1 MSKENKS
8 AKNSMGIGIAYGAG
22 VGIIFGEIVFND
34 VGIGLVI
41 GAGVGIVFEK
51 SYQAISNKKRRM
63 TNRIH
68 IRAV

>member
-22 VGIIFGEIVFND
+22 LGIIFGEIVFND

-41 GAGVGIVFEK
+41 GAGVDIVLGGAHTVIANNNSKNDE
-51 SYQAISNKKRRM
+51 
-63 TNRIH
+63 
-68 IRAV
+68 